1 MSSGILPRRPQP
13 GRFAA
18 GVPSPSEVD
27 VAPLDG
33 FAAALLML
41 AVALAGLVLIP
52 FGLPGLW
59 LIVLAII
66 GYGWLSDFQTTS
78 AWFLIL
84 VIALALGGELIEA
97 WIGFRFA
104 QRYGGSPRAGGGA
117 LGGGGGG
124 GGALV
129 GGLGGAIVGVP
140 LPIVGSVIGGFVGA
154 FIGATVFEYTR
165 ARQAQGAARAG
176 WGAVLGRAAAV
187 GIKMGIG
194 VMLGVMGVVAVLRGQ

>member
-1 MSSGILPRRPQP
+1 
-13 GRFAA
+13 
-18 GVPSPSEVD
+18 

-41 AVALAGLVLIP
+41 AAALAGLVLIP

-66 GYGWLSDFQTTS
+66 GYGWLTDFQTMS

-84 VIALALGGELIEA
+84 VIGLALLGELAEA

-104 QRYGGSPRAGGGA
+104 QRYGGSRRAGW
-117 LGGGGGG
+117 
-124 GGALV
+124 GALV
-129 GGLGGAIVGVP
+129 GGLIGAVVGVP
-140 LPIVGSVIGGFVGA
+140 VPVIGSVVGGFVGA
-154 FIGATVFEYTR
+154 FIGAAVFEYTR
-165 ARQAQGAARAG
+165 ARHTEGAARAG

-187 GIKMGIG
+187 GIKMG
-194 VMLGVMGVVAVLRGQ
+194 LGVVLAVMGLAAVR

>member
-1 MSSGILPRRPQP
+1 
-13 GRFAA
+13 
-18 GVPSPSEVD
+18 

-41 AVALAGLVLIP
+41 AAALAGLVLIP

-66 GYGWLSDFQTTS
+66 GYGWLTDFHTMS

-84 VIALALGGELIEA
+84 VIGLALAGELAEA

-104 QRYGGSPRAGGGA
+104 QRYGGSRRAGWGA
-117 LGGGGGG
+117 LIGG
-124 GGALV
+124 LV
-129 GGLGGAIVGVP
+129 GAIMGVP
-140 LPIVGSVIGGFVGA
+140 VPVIGSVIGGFLGA
-154 FIGATVFEYTR
+154 FAGAALFEYTR
-165 ARQAQGAARAG
+165 ARHTEGAARAG

-187 GIKMGIG
+187 GIKMG
-194 VMLGVMGVVAVLRGQ
+194 LGVVLAVMGMVAVGRGS